1 MDYLKKQTSIFNLPF
16 SYSTSPFLL
25 EKFLFKLSKKW
36 IAGYDIEEAL
46 NCAINANQ
54 KGFKSII
61 NYLGEDLKNPE
72 IVKNTVTEYKKLIN
86 KMKSKKIKGSISIKP
101 TQIGL
106 SIDVNYCLNNLLE
119 IISIAKKNHIFIWID
134 MESFETVQSTLLIY
148 QKVFEENNEIGIV
161 LQSYLKRSY
170 SDLTKLLKYDANVRL
185 VKGAYHENEEN
196 AYQRKSEIDNNYL
209 EMVKLLFFQ
218 NKDIRKNQIFAIA
231 THDSNIIDKSL
242 NLFSIT
248 NLTKE
253 HLKFQFLKGI
263 REKLKIDLLNR
274 GFTIEEYIP
283 YGDNWLPY
291 SLRRI
296 REKKS
301 NILLLMRS
309 LISS

>member
-1 MDYLKKQTSIFNLPF
+1 MDYLKKQNSIFNLPF

-36 IAGYDIEEAL
+36 IAGYNIEEAL

-161 LQSYLKRSY
+161 LQSYLKRSS

-296 REKKS
+296 REKKV
-301 NILLLMRS
+301 IYFY
-309 LISS
+309 